1 MLNRIAKRT
10 IYILVTIML
19 GAVAGAV
26 CWVFFFLMNNG
37 IALVWDTLPNAV
49 CPGQVW
55 WPLAVC
61 LVGGLVVG
69 LFQKRFP
76 GQPREMD
83 EVMAEVKATGRYE
96 YGNMGVGFVGAL
108 IPLLFGGSLG
118 PEAGLTGVIAG
129 LCTWVGDRLKFL
141 GKEFRELSSVGIAAV
156 LTATFD
162 APLFG
167 LAVPVFGSAE
177 GPVEDEP
184 VLAPKPLKMAVYLI
198 AIASA
203 VGTMMGL
210 GYLLGGMGGLPRFS
224 GISMGGF
231 ELALLVPCAL
241 AGACV
246 GWLYHAAGALAG
258 RTSSA
263 MGDRPIVKALV
274 AGLFLGCLGM
284 VLPYTMFAGEIQ
296 AEELQTTWTTIGA
309 VALIATALLKPFT
322 LQFCLKLGW
331 RGGAFFPVIFCG
343 VSLGYGIALI
353 TGANPVFCLCACT
366 AGALGMMM
374 RQPLM
379 AVLLLFMC
387 FPVKGVFVML
397 IAAVIG
403 SAIPVPAGWVA
414 KKERKAKGLKAK
426 GSKTKASDTPD
437 MLEG

>member
-1 MLNRIAKRT
+1 MLNRIAKRV
-10 IYILVTIML
+10 IYILVTIVL

-37 IALVWDTLPNAV
+37 IALLWTALPNAV
-49 CPGQVW
+49 CPGQIW

-61 LVGGLVVG
+61 MVGGLLVG

-76 GQPREMD
+76 GQPREMN

-96 YGNMGVGFVGAL
+96 YGNLGVGFAGAL

-141 GKEFRELSSVGIAAV
+141 GREFRELSSVGIAAV

-167 LAVPVFGSAE
+167 LAVPVFGSAD
-177 GPVEDEP
+177 GPEAGEP
-184 VLAPKPLKMAVYLI
+184 VVAPKPLKMAVYLI

-210 GYLLGGMGGLPRFS
+210 GHLLGGMGGLPRFT
-224 GISMGGF
+224 GISMGTF

-246 GWLYHAAGALAG
+246 GWLYHAAGALAS
-258 RTSSA
+258 RASDA
-263 MGDRPIVKALV
+263 MGDRPVAKALV
-274 AGLFLGCLGM
+274 AGLLLGCLGM
-284 VLPYTMFAGEIQ
+284 VLPYTLFAGEVQ
-296 AEELQTTWTTIGA
+296 AEELQATWTAVGA
-309 VALIATALLKPFT
+309 VCLIATAVLKPFA

-343 VSLGYGIALI
+343 VSLGYGVALI
-353 TGANPVFCLCACT
+353 TGGDPVFCLCACT

-387 FPVKGVFVML
+387 FPVKGVFAML
-397 IAAVIG
+397 VAAVIG
-403 SAIPVPAGWVA
+403 SAIPVPASWVA
-414 KKERKAKGLKAK
+414 NR
-426 GSKTKASDTPD
+426 GSQGKRS
-437 MLEG
+437 